1 MKKIVIVTTMM
12 FVLTAFVSTA
22 LANNSSSGEYIR
34 NKMQQD
40 AKKRFEARQQQENKD
55 KQEGK
60 SETEENVPCGESS
73 TDKSKT
79 EEKSFCVEP
88 QTDQQQKTDYCK
100 E

>member
-12 FVLTAFVSTA
+12 FVLTAFASTA
-22 LANNSSSGEYIR
+22 LAKNSSSGEYIH

-60 SETEENVPCGESS
+60 TKTEEQASCIETPI
-73 TDKSKT
+73 DKSKI
-79 EEKSFCVEP
+79 EEKSSCVEP
-88 QTDQQQKTDYCK
+88 KTDQQQKP